1 MFHRVFSLSLAAL
14 VTVASSSSSQIMV
27 RRGSLAAASNAPR
40 MLVAN
45 PFTANQA
52 DSAAAVAIGNGLR
65 ERLSRH
71 VGRDFSVVTR
81 EQMNAALAE
90 WGYPADAI
98 LNQVTATT
106 FAIKVPARTMVQ
118 SHLTRNPGGGLA
130 LSARLIGTNEA
141 AGFLVSMS
149 QPAGTKLEEFGAQ
162 VADLL
167 RPGIRALGEARGCI
181 EQAATKPDKAVEA
194 AEKALKL
201 IPNHGLAEFCLGA
214 LAAKED
220 STSAEALRHY
230 RNAIIGDA
238 QSIEAYRQ
246 IGLIQQYTKDSTGVI
261 ETYQTMLRVDPT
273 NQLLRDDAFGLFQR
287 YGRPEAAEEVAD
299 EGIKL
304 DPANTDW
311 YDLKSNACLAQ
322 GKFDCAVRELE
333 QVYAIDSTKTD
344 TLFFKKIVFA
354 AQQVPDTAA
363 YLKWTRM
370 GALRYPSD
378 VDLLEGLSRAY
389 ALVGETDSTIAVT
402 RRLVVLDET
411 KTDAVLRVTQGLV
424 NSGAAERSVEFVATI
439 REFGSDQDKADFA
452 GLMLQAAQPLIS
464 NAENRDTKRVMALS
478 EAALATGT
486 TEPARTEAANFF
498 LGLAAY
504 LEIAGIATDARASCQ
519 LARQEQVLIQKALPA
534 LRAAVAASNQ
544 QIATQAKQYLPVV
557 EQESTAVTQ
566 VIGQICS

>member
-27 RRGSLAAASNAPR
+27 RRGSLAASSNAPK

-65 ERLSRH
+65 ERLTRH

-98 LNQVTATT
+98 LNQVTSTT

-118 SHLTRNPGGGLA
+118 SQLTRNPGGGFA

-141 AGFLVSMS
+141 AGFLVSMNQS
-149 QPAGTKLEEFGAQ
+149 AGTKLEEFGAQ

-238 QSIEAYRQ
+238 LSVEAYRQ
-246 IGLIQQYTKDSTGVI
+246 IGLIQQYTNDSTGVV

-273 NQLLRDDAFGLFQR
+273 NQLLRDNAFGLFQR

-333 QVYAIDSTKTD
+333 QVYAIDSTKAD

-370 GALRYPSD
+370 GA
-378 VDLLEGLSRAY
+378 
-389 ALVGETDSTIAVT
+389 IAVT

-478 EAALATGT
+478 EAAWATGT

-519 LARQEQVLIQKALPA
+519 LAREEQVLIQKALPA

-557 EQESTAVTQ
+557 EQEATAVTQ